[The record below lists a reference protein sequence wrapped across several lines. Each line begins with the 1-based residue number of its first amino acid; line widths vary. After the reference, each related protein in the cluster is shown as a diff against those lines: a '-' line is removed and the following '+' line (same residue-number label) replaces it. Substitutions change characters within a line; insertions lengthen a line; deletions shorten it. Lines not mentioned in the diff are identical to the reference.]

1 MGIAK
6 RNRRI
11 RKIWIVI
18 SILGVLAM
26 VAFTVAPL
34 LTMGG

>member
-1 MGIAK
+1 MGIAR
-6 RNRRI
+6 RNKRI

-26 VAFTVAPL
+26 VAFTIAPL
-34 LTMGG
+34 LTMLH